1 MTPNI
6 QIFSFSR
13 PSTSESDSLL
23 IALFLAAIVHAFVF
37 LGISF
42 TPPQPQKINKQIE
55 ITLANS
61 PVKRAPKKASFLA
74 PENQLGAGK
83 ETNHHKPPKQKNPS
97 RGKSLNKHPALQQTK
112 AQSRPRT
119 KQKLLTQPK
128 ARQKI
133 ITAKKQNPAAK
144 KKRPKISMDTL
155 QYQISELG
163 EKIRRSQQSSE
174 KLKFKSVDDVSTHK
188 QIAAQYK
195 LDWETK
201 IQRIAKNVVGDSAPL
216 GTLIMAVGIR
226 ADGSI
231 YRVDISK
238 SSGNKVLDDLAKQ
251 IAYLASPYPPLPKKL
266 LKEINVLIINK
277 RWNFKNGSLSTKN

>member
-42 TPPQPQKINKQIE
+42 TPPQPQNVNQQIE

-119 KQKLLTQPK
+119 KLKLLTQPK

-133 ITAKKQNPAAK
+133 TTAKKQNPAAK
-144 KKRPKISMDTL
+144 KKRPKISMETL

-163 EKIRRSQQSSE
+163 QKIRRSQQSSE
-174 KLKFKSVDDVSTHK
+174 KRRFKTAKQVSTHK
-188 QIAAQYK
+188 HIAAQYV
-195 LDWETK
+195 LDWEAK
-201 IQRIAKNVVGDSAPL
+201 IKKAAHNSFNKSIPL
-216 GTLIMAVGIR
+216 GKLTMRMVINP
-226 ADGSI
+226 DGSI
-231 YRVDISK
+231 SRVDITK
-238 SSGNKVLDDLAKQ
+238 SSKIKKLDDFAKRIVYQ
-251 IAYLASPYPPLPKKL
+251 TAPYSRLPKKL
-266 LKEINVLIINK
+266 LKEINGLVII
-277 RWNFKNGSLSTKN
+277 RRFNFTKGSLSTN